1 MTDLL
6 WKTNWAETQERLL
19 RWWEGRGL
27 AVCLT
32 AVRPQ
37 PRIAVPRPVRPGTLE
52 ATWLDPQ
59 YRCARAEYEMA
70 HTEFLA
76 EGFPHLD
83 ALIGPGSLGSILG
96 ADTRLAEDTVWYFP
110 CIAEPEAFGA
120 IRFRPENNRW
130 LEAHLALIDEGLR
143 RSQGRYLVGMPDL
156 IENLDTLSALRGDMP
171 LLYDLIERPGW
182 VMDRL
187 AEINTA
193 YTEVFEVFYQRIKAA
208 DGSHVF
214 TAFNLWAPG
223 RTAKVQCD
231 LSANLSPRMFRRFVV
246 PALTAQC
253 AWLDYSMYHLDGT
266 NAMQQLDL
274 LLEIELLRA
283 IEWTPQAG
291 RAGGGSA
298 EWYALYRRIK
308 AAGKSVQ
315 VVGVEDGE
323 LVPLLDAIGPQGVY
337 VLMSDDPD
345 RPRTLDQADRLL
357 QAIEPYYSRSCS

>member
-1 MTDLL
+1 MTALL
-6 WKTNWAETQERLL
+6 WKANWAETQERF
-19 RWWEGRGL
+19 RQWWQGRDL
-27 AVCLT
+27 AVYLT

-37 PRIAVPRPVRPGTLE
+37 PRMVVPMPVHPDTME
-52 ATWLDPQ
+52 AAWLDPH
-59 YRCARAEYEMA
+59 YRGALTEYKMA

-76 EGFPHLD
+76 ESYPHFE

-110 CIAEPEAFGA
+110 SIAEPEACGA
-120 IRFRPENNRW
+120 IQFRPENNRW
-130 LEAHLALIDEGLR
+130 LQAHLALIDEGLR

-193 YTEVFEVFYQRIKAA
+193 FFQVFDVFYQRIKAT

-214 TAFNLWAPG
+214 TAFNLWGPG

-231 LSANLSPRMFRRFVV
+231 LSANLSPRMFRQFAV
-246 PALTAQC
+246 PALAAQC

-266 NAMQQLDL
+266 NAMQQLDS
-274 LLEIELLRA
+274 LLEIEPLRA

-291 RAGGGSA
+291 RPGGGSA

-315 VVGVEDGE
+315 VVGVQDGE

-337 VLMSDDPD
+337 VLMADDPG

>member
-6 WKTNWAETQERLL
+6 WKTNWAGTQERL
-19 RWWEGRGL
+19 RQWWQGRGL

-37 PRIAVPRPVRPGTLE
+37 PHMAVAKPARPDTLE
-52 ATWLDPQ
+52 AMWLDPN

-70 HTEFLA
+70 HTEYLA
-76 EGFPHLD
+76 ESYPHLD
-83 ALIGPGSLGSILG
+83 ALIGPGTLGSILG
-96 ADTRLAEDTVWYFP
+96 ADTRLADETVWYFP
-110 CIAEPEAFGA
+110 SIVDPETAGA

-130 LEAHLALIDEGLR
+130 LERHLALIDEGLR
-143 RSQGRYLVGMPDL
+143 RCQGRYLVGMPDL
-156 IENLDTLSALRGDMP
+156 IENLDTLSALRGDMR

-182 VMDRL
+182 VIDRL
-187 AEINTA
+187 SEINTA
-193 YTEVFEVFYQRIKAA
+193 FFEVFDVFYQRIKAP

-214 TAFNLWAPG
+214 TAFNLWGPG

-231 LSANLSPRMFRRFVV
+231 LSANLSPRMFRQFVM
-246 PALTAQC
+246 PPLTAQC
-253 AWLDYSMYHLDGT
+253 AWLDHSMYHLDGT
-266 NAMQQLDL
+266 NAMQHLPL
-274 LLEIELLRA
+274 LLEIEPLTA

-291 RAGGGSA
+291 RPGGGSA
-298 EWYALYRRIK
+298 AWYDLYRRIK

-337 VLMSDDPD
+337 VIMSDDPD
-345 RPRTLDQADRLL
+345 RPRTLGQAERLL
-357 QAIEPYYSRSCS
+357 KAIEPYYS